1 MNKADTLKNKNV
13 QPLKHCSYINMHCT
27 LGKKMSTLCFAMEI
41 ICIIQQSTEE
51 ICISNLRSE
60 KEKDEQPLEGL
71 DCPWGNKIVK
81 TNLKEI

>member
-41 ICIIQQSTEE
+41 ICII
-51 ICISNLRSE
+51 SNLRSE

-81 TNLKEI
+81 TNFKEI